1 MVNIIHNL
9 FNAPTSEVQEAASI
23 ALGNITVGNPSHFLK
38 DVLQKVKA
46 GTPKVKQLL
55 LNTLREI
62 IMHD

>member
-38 DVLQKVKA
+38 DVL
-46 GTPKVKQLL
+46 
-55 LNTLREI
+55 
-62 IMHD
+62 